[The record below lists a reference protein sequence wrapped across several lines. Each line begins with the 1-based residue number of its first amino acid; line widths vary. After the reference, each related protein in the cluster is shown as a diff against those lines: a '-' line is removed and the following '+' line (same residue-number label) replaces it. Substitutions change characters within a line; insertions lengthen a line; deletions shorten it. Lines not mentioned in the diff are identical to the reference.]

1 MLPIPQ
7 RIAFLIFAAITGA
20 IGLYGFYRLYL
31 RIRRGRADTDAR
43 LNNLP
48 RRIGYA
54 LLTTLTQ
61 SRTFRKRPWISFF
74 HSFIFYGFTF
84 YLLVNLLDA
93 IDGFY
98 ELPLTRLGLIGNLYV
113 LAADILSAL
122 VLIGVIALVIR
133 RFALPSRHD
142 FTFNERT
149 VLHKDVK
156 QKYITFDSLF
166 VSTFILFHVG
176 SRAVGAGA
184 KLALEGPDPYA
195 PFATLVAHLFT
206 PANAPFWRDFGY
218 WGALGSVLAFLAY
231 FPYSKHLHIF
241 MAPAKYL
248 VSRDVNSGVLPAVVL
263 DMEAEHPQTRR
274 RKTRRPRMAA
284 PHRRLRLH
292 PVQPLPG
299 RLPRHRHRQIA
310 QPLRAR
316 NQQAHG
322 VERHRTPR
330 KILRVRLP
338 QPTST
343 AQVRPV

>member
-1 MLPIPQ
+1 MLPVSQ
-7 RIAFLIFAAITGA
+7 RIAFLLFAAITGA

-61 SRTFRKRPWISFF
+61 SRTFRKRPLISFF

-93 IDGFY
+93 IDGFH
-98 ELPLTRLGLIGNLYV
+98 ELPLTRLGLAGNLYV

-122 VLIGVIALVIR
+122 VLIGVVALVIR

-176 SRAVGAGA
+176 SRALGAGA
-184 KLALEGPDPYA
+184 KIALEGPDPFA
-195 PFATLVAHLFT
+195 PFATLVSHLFS
-206 PANAPFWRDFGY
+206 PANAPFWREFGY

-248 VSRDVNSGVLPAVVL
+248 VSRDVQSGVLPAVVL
-263 DMEAEHPQTRR
+263 DMEAEEPQLGAE
-274 RKTRRPRMAA
+274 KPRRPRLAA

-299 RLPRHRHRQIA
+299 CLPSHRHRQIA
-310 QPLRAR
+310 QPLCA
-316 NQQAHG
+316 
-322 VERHRTPR
+322 
-330 KILRVRLP
+330 
-338 QPTST
+338 
-343 AQVRPV
+343 